1 MSMYRIPAK
10 NDLSRHQR
18 WLTALG
24 LKEEELQDH
33 YRVCSR
39 HFPNGDVSQVPSLH
53 LGQKFASPKKMQT
66 PRGLRATKMKRFFL
80 EPTPKRRLPSA
91 STSSNTSCPVTPAS
105 SDITDGDSSDIVGL
119 TTPIED
125 ACFSDY
131 TVHELPSEESCLDMS
146 SGSNLD
152 KGGKLS
158 TEAQVVVNTALVARI
173 EALEAEC
180 RSLHSKLSKTK
191 PSHFRLEN
199 IAHSDSLVSFYTG
212 FQTYDLLLTFYEF
225 LGPSVTKLTYWG
237 SKNESGKRRKMKL
250 GPLNQ
255 FFMTL
260 MKLKLNLREKDLA
273 HRFDVSVSVVS
284 KYFIT
289 WVCFLYSHLNEIE
302 WMPVVEQVKDTIPYG
317 FKEKYPN
324 TYIMIDA
331 SEVFVETPT
340 DLQLQSSTW
349 SNYKHHNTMKF
360 LVGCTPNG
368 AVSFVSQLYA
378 GSVSDVQLTSISG
391 LLDKLK
397 GKPNISVRAD

>member
-1 MSMYRIPAK
+1 
-10 NDLSRHQR
+10 
-18 WLTALG
+18 
-24 LKEEELQDH
+24 
-33 YRVCSR
+33 
-39 HFPNGDVSQVPSLH
+39 
-53 LGQKFASPKKMQT
+53 
-66 PRGLRATKMKRFFL
+66 
-80 EPTPKRRLPSA
+80 
-91 STSSNTSCPVTPAS
+91 
-105 SDITDGDSSDIVGL
+105 
-119 TTPIED
+119 
-125 ACFSDY
+125 
-131 TVHELPSEESCLDMS
+131 
-146 SGSNLD
+146 
-152 KGGKLS
+152 
-158 TEAQVVVNTALVARI
+158 
-173 EALEAEC
+173 
-180 RSLHSKLSKTK
+180 
-191 PSHFRLEN
+191 
-199 IAHSDSLVSFYTG
+199 
-212 FQTYDLLLTFYEF
+212 
-225 LGPSVTKLTYWG
+225 
-237 SKNESGKRRKMKL
+237 MKL

-397 GKPNISVRAD
+397 ASLTFQLGLTEGSQLETN